1 MALTALIGLAR
12 KGKFLLNENSRT
24 ILTGVGV
31 TGTITTAYLT
41 GRATFK
47 AARII
52 EEEQR
57 KLRYP
62 TDPDSRAAQLAENED
77 IAKGSEEA
85 KLRRKE
91 RLEKDLTRFEKLKL
105 VWYHYIPPA
114 LACTATITCIIVANK
129 IASKKIAALAL
140 AAGISERTLQEYKA
154 KVVEKLGERQ
164 DTKIRD
170 EIAQERVNNHPLGS
184 REVILAGTGEVLC
197 FDMATGRYFQS
208 TVEEIK
214 RAENKINHQ
223 LNNFMSASA
232 SEFYDEIGLPPTTYT
247 DNVGW
252 NANRHVEVEL
262 SSVLSPDGRPC
273 LAIDFA
279 QAPFA
284 DYHRHHD

>member
-1 MALTALIGLAR
+1 MMTAVTGLVR
-12 KGKFLLNENSRT
+12 QGKFLLNENSRT

-31 TGTITTAYLT
+31 VGTVTTAYLT

-52 EEEQR
+52 AEEEQ
-57 KLRYP
+57 KL
-62 TDPDSRAAQLAENED
+62 
-77 IAKGSEEA
+77 EEA
-85 KLRRKE
+85 SDDAANGDHSKVK
-91 RLEKDLTRFEKLKL
+91 KLTRFEKIKK
-105 VWYHYIPPA
+105 VWHHYIPPFVSCA
-114 LACTATITCIIVANK
+114 TTITCIIVANK

-154 KVVEKLGERQ
+154 KVLEKIGERE

-170 EIAQERVNNHPLGS
+170 KIAQDRVNQNPVGS

-197 FDMATGRYFQS
+197 YDMQTGRYFQS

-214 RAENKINHQ
+214 RAENKINHT

-232 SEFYDEIGLPPTTYT
+232 SEFYDELGLPSTNYT

-252 NANRHVEVEL
+252 NANEHVEVQF
-262 SSVLSPDGRPC
+262 SSTLTKDDKPC
-273 LAIDFA
+273 LAISFA
-279 QAPFA
+279 KDPFP
-284 DYHRHHD
+284 DYARHYD

>member
-1 MALTALIGLAR
+1 MALTAVIGLAR

-52 EEEQR
+52 EEEAQKR
-57 KLRYP
+57 ESL
-62 TDPDSRAAQLAENED
+62 AAGENGGVETPQ
-77 IAKGSEEA
+77 E
-85 KLRRKE
+85 
-91 RLEKDLTRFEKLKL
+91 LTRFQKLKL
-105 VWYHYIPPA
+105 VWYHYIPPFISCA
-114 LACTATITCIIVANK
+114 TTITCIIVANK

-140 AAGISERTLQEYKA
+140 ASGISERALQEYKA
-154 KVVEKLGERQ
+154 KVIEKLGERQ
-164 DTKIRD
+164 DTKLRD
-170 EIAQERVNNHPLGS
+170 EIAQDRVNKTPIGS

-197 FDMATGRYFQS
+197 FDMLTGRYFQS

-214 RAENKINHQ
+214 RAENKINHV
-223 LNNFMSASA
+223 LNNFMAASA
-232 SEFYDEIGLPPTTYT
+232 SEFYEELGLPATTLT
-247 DNVGW
+247 DNLGW
-252 NANRHVEVEL
+252 NANEHVEVQL

-279 QAPFA
+279 KHPFP
-284 DYHRHHD
+284 DYARHYD